1 MCNQTF
7 INAKELANETIGFIE
22 ERYADS
28 NTISGIRSGFTSID
42 SITHGFKK
50 GNLITI
56 SSYASR
62 NYELF
67 MLQMIYNIAVKN
79 KTPCGFFSYTMR
91 YQEFG
96 LHMINRASQISLA
109 RLGSGMLRPKDLELM
124 HQANKMIYESSL
136 IVSELYSSSFEELC
150 NAIRRQVAAHD
161 LKIVFINS
169 LNSIPLDC
177 EFGSIKARL
186 LNIVKKLKILA
197 MELEITIVVDYFIED
212 NEKEK
217 TLERKTDFLNL
228 YSNIQLVLQRIAAN
242 PDDIYQDYRLTII
255 CKNYWSLGYR
265 NFKFNIKNLS
275 FEEEKEL

>member
-1 MCNQTF
+1 MCNQTC
-7 INAKELANETIGFIE
+7 ITAKELASETIGYIE
-22 ERYADS
+22 ERYKSS
-28 NTISGIRSGFTSID
+28 NTISGIKTGFTSID

-50 GNLITI
+50 GNLITL

-67 MLQMIYNIAVKN
+67 MMQMIYNIAVKD
-79 KTPCGFFSYTMR
+79 KTPCGFFSYIMR
-91 YQEFG
+91 YQDFG

-109 RLGSGMLRPKDLELM
+109 RLGSGMLRPKDIELM
-124 HQANKMIYESSL
+124 QQVNKRIYMSPL

-150 NAIRRQVAAHD
+150 NAIRRQVASHD

-177 EFGSIKARL
+177 EIGSIKNRL

-197 MELEITIVVDYFIED
+197 MELDITIVTDYFIED

-242 PDDIYQDYRLTII
+242 PEDIYQDYRLAVI
-255 CKNYWSLGYR
+255 CKNYWTLGYR
-265 NFKFNIKNLS
+265 DFKFNIKNLS
-275 FEEEKEL
+275 FEEVNP